1 MIQALVVYGRAITN
15 ASRQSDRRSCEL
27 LKRLMPDKRGAQKK
41 TGRLQMSRPA
51 EFAPGCGNKRTAS
64 YGQTCT
70 VRTRY
75 PLNSSTHTRR
85 LAQ

>member
-1 MIQALVVYGRAITN
+1 MIQALVVYGRVITN
-15 ASRQSDRRSCEL
+15 VSRQSDRRSCEL
-27 LKRLMPDKRGAQKK
+27 LKQLMPDERGAQKK

-51 EFAPGCGNKRTAS
+51 ELHRCATDAPLS

>member
-1 MIQALVVYGRAITN
+1 MVPNG
-15 ASRQSDRRSCEL
+15 
-27 LKRLMPDKRGAQKK
+27 RGAQNQ

-51 EFAPGCGNKRTAS
+51 EFSATMGKKHTLT

-75 PLNSSTHTRR
+75 PFISSTQTRR